1 MLVLVLVAALA
12 IGVAECRSAAARG
25 VRFGMRRTASL
36 AAVVLTSCSLLA
48 VRGPDPRGRVD
59 QPPDCTINARA
70 PVVVDGLAALVTLP
84 GVLFLSGDASTAN
97 NAISVAATAAGV
109 AFFASAVVGYRREG
123 RCRHAWD
130 VYEAR

>member
-1 MLVLVLVAALA
+1 
-12 IGVAECRSAAARG
+12 
-25 VRFGMRRTASL
+25 MRRTASL

-70 PVVVDGLAALVTLP
+70 PVVVDGLAAVATLP
-84 GVLFLSGDASTAN
+84 GVLFVSSDETNAD
-97 NAISVAATAAGV
+97 NAIAIAATAAGI
-109 AFFASAVVGYRREG
+109 AFVASAVVGYRREG